1 MRTIFRKSLLISCLL
16 SIIAHT
22 GLASAE
28 TMLRVP
34 FTFLV
39 GRTFCS
45 AGLYSVD
52 RTMTRGE
59 FVHLQGATSTC
70 QVVGTLGPGD
80 PEPTDNRVVLRFR
93 VIGNEHL
100 LESIQFGPMIAT
112 LPVLGVR

>member
-1 MRTIFRKSLLISCLL
+1 MRTIFRRSLLISCLL

-52 RTMTRGE
+52 RTLPRGE

-70 QVVGTLGPGD
+70 QVVANLGTGRSGSNGQSRRP
-80 PEPTDNRVVLRFR
+80 P
-93 VIGNEHL
+93 
-100 LESIQFGPMIAT
+100 IQSNWK
-112 LPVLGVR
+112 